1 MKSTILI
8 SKSLIDDLRLR
19 ANKGKP
25 NEVGGYLTGSRTNMG
40 LVVSKATGPYKED
53 KSSRTKFSRCDE
65 KHSKSILKAWR
76 QSKTKET
83 LIGDWHSHTSNNLEY
98 SIIDR
103 NGWMSMINK
112 NESPMVGLI
121 VNSSSYQMYLLTSS
135 RHFSILRAQK
145 IVESQKNILLS
156 CIE

>member
-1 MKSTILI
+1 MTSTILI
-8 SKSLIDDLRLR
+8 SKSLIEDLQAR

-40 LVVSKATGPYKED
+40 IVVSEATGPYKDD

-65 KHSKSILKAWR
+65 RHSMNILKSWR
-76 QSKTKET
+76 ESKTKET

-98 SIIDR
+98 SNIDR
-103 NGWMSMINK
+103 NGWMLMTGQ

-121 VNSSSYQMYLLTSS
+121 VNCSSYQMYLLTNT
-135 RHFSILRAQK
+135 RHFSILKARKVAENQ
-145 IVESQKNILLS
+145 ENILLS
-156 CIE
+156 SG